1 MNRTLGSL
9 LVVIAAVGFAPAAA
23 GEPKSVNPAVR
34 QIVDEISE
42 ERIAETLKKLESFGT
57 RNTMSPGAL
66 AARQWIYEQFKS
78 YSPRLEVRFDSYKV
92 RKQRRVPHDIEMA
105 NVVAV
110 LPGTVHPERQ
120 FLVGGH
126 YDSLAITGED
136 WILKQAEAVAPGVDD
151 DGSGTA
157 AVMELARVMSRR
169 EFEQTLVFVAF
180 VGEEQGLLG
189 SALYANKAR
198 GENQI
203 IDGVL
208 SNDIIGTAVGGTGR
222 VENGEVHVYSASP
235 EDSPFRELARS
246 IQEIGERYVPSMKVD
261 LVFRSDR
268 FGRGGDHTPFAQEG
282 YAAVRFT
289 TANENYSHQHSA
301 EDVFANV
308 SVPYVARVAKINAA
322 VLANLA
328 LAPPAPVVAAGTAP
342 LLGRGKSGY
351 DAVLKWQDDHPAAD
365 LAGYIV
371 RIRSTAAPYWERE
384 IFVGKVTEFV
394 LENVSIDDRVFGVQA
409 VDRDGNESLVSTYV
423 LTPYPRKPPETY

>member
-1 MNRTLGSL
+1 MKKRTL
-9 LVVIAAVGFAPAAA
+9 VVAVMLCFAA
-23 GEPKSVNPAVR
+23 GAAERKSVNPAVR
-34 QIVDEISE
+34 QIVEEISE

-78 YSPRLEVRFDSYKV
+78 YSPRLQVRFDSYNVK
-92 RKQRRVPHDIEMA
+92 KQGRVTRDIEMA

-120 FLVGGH
+120 FIVGGH
-126 YDSLAITGED
+126 YDSLNMAGPD
-136 WILKQAEAVAPGVDD
+136 WVAKQAEAPAPGVDD

-157 AVMELARVMSRR
+157 AVMELARVMSQR
-169 EFEQTLVFVAF
+169 EFRQTLVFVAF
-180 VGEEQGLLG
+180 VAEEQGLMG
-189 SALYANKAR
+189 SGLYAAKAR
-198 GENQI
+198 RENQI

-235 EDSPFRELARS
+235 EDSPSRELARY
-246 IQEIGERYVPSMKVD
+246 IKEVGERYLPSMKAD

-268 FGRGGDHTPFAQEG
+268 FGRGGDHTPFNQEG

-289 TANENYSHQHSA
+289 TANENYSRQHTTG
-301 EDVFANV
+301 DVFANV
-308 SVPYVARVAKINAA
+308 SVPYIARVTKINAA
-322 VLANLA
+322 ALASLA
-328 LAPPAPVVAAGTAP
+328 LAPPAPVVARENRP

-351 DAVLKWQDDHPAAD
+351 DALLRWQDTQPAPD
-365 LAGYIV
+365 LAGYV
-371 RIRSTAAPYWERE
+371 VLIRSTTAPYWEKE
-384 IFVGKVTEFV
+384 IFAGKVNEFL

-423 LTPYPRKPPETY
+423 LAPSVRKLPETY